1 MRNISRRA
9 VIAAGLGVTATGAA
23 AGAFGLVEAGVLPG
37 KYRLAGVLGACGSPP
52 PPPRGP
58 APAWQETAFWSAYR
72 RRMVRMVTLVPAA
85 AASARG
91 LRVVVALHGLGGDAA
106 ATAGH
111 LRPAMTAA
119 AARSFAVITVDGGNT
134 YWHRRE
140 DGDDPLAMIIH
151 EVLPRAAARGLR
163 TERIGIVGNS
173 MGGYGALLLAER
185 LGSAPPSSG
194 SAPPSPSAPPSTGS
208 APPPPG
214 SAPPSTG
221 SGPGQGPV
229 PRASAPA
236 AAAVVASS
244 PAIFA
249 SYADARA
256 ADPGAFDG
264 QADFARNN
272 VFSGLSAL
280 RRVPAWIDCGSD
292 DPFAPMT
299 LQLRARL
306 ERLAGHPAQG
316 GIEPGCHDNAF
327 WARELPTELQFL
339 GRQLE

>member
-9 VIAAGLGVTATGAA
+9 VIAAGLGVTATGSA

-37 KYRLAGVLGACGSPP
+37 KYRLARVLGACGSPP
-52 PPPRGP
+52 QPPHGP
-58 APAWQETAFWSAYR
+58 APARQETAFWSAHR
-72 RRMVRMVTLVPAA
+72 RRMVRMVTLIPAG

-111 LRPAMTAA
+111 LRPAMTASA
-119 AARSFAVITVDGGNT
+119 VRSFAVITVDGGNT

-140 DGDDPLAMIIH
+140 DGDDPLGMIIH

-185 LGSAPPSSG
+185 LGSAPP
-194 SAPPSPSAPPSTGS
+194 PPGS
-208 APPPPG
+208 APPPP
-214 SAPPSTG
+214 G

-229 PRASAPA
+229 PRASAPT

-264 QADFARNN
+264 LADFARNN
-272 VFSGLSAL
+272 VFSGLNAL

-299 LQLRARL
+299 LRLRARL

-316 GIEPGCHDNAF
+316 GIEPGCHDDAF
-327 WARELPTELQFL
+327 WARGLPTELQFL